1 MKSAGSEIVTAMASA
16 GSTRSV
22 ERALG
27 LLSEVCAE
35 GSITLSECARRV
47 QLPASTA
54 LRLLRTMESAGF
66 VARDNDGS
74 FRAGG
79 RLIQVGAVAL
89 GRQSLVG
96 LAEPGMQRIVE
107 ATGESSYLAIAGPRE
122 TAIYIAMVEGTH
134 AVRHTS
140 WVGRSVSRT
149 DLAVGRALQGDD
161 TDTGYFAE
169 RDRLEPDVTAIVASI
184 FRPGG
189 IAGALSVLGPT
200 YRIDDEVMHEYG
212 EIVCREAQAIAAQL
226 GLPRGAQLRR
236 EVTGK

>member
-1 MKSAGSEIVTAMASA
+1 MTALASA

-35 GSITLSECARRV
+35 GSITLSECARRA

-66 VARDNDGS
+66 VARDDDGS

-96 LAEPGMQRIVE
+96 LAEPGMQRIVA

-140 WVGRSVSRT
+140 WVGRAVSRV
-149 DLAVGRALQGDD
+149 DLAVGRALAGDP
-161 TDTGYFAE
+161 TATGYFAE

-184 FRPGG
+184 PRPGG

-200 YRIDDEVMHEYG
+200 YRINDAAMHEYG
-212 EIVCREAQAIAAQL
+212 EIVWREAQAIAEQL
-226 GLPRGAQLRR
+226 GLPSSAQLRG